1 MRSSTARIV
10 MPALADPK
18 PIPLSAYQT
27 VTAAGTVLAPW
38 LVQRRLARHK
48 ESLDRIAE
56 RRGEPSA
63 PRPPGPL
70 VWMHGASVGEF
81 VAVLPL
87 LERIRVRGFTVLM
100 TTGTVTSA
108 ELAEKRLPSGALH
121 QFLPLDMPSFV
132 TRFLDSSHPDLP
144 LFVESDPAPNP
155 NLSPPSLHIPILLT

>member
-10 MPALADPK
+10 MRALAEPM
-18 PIPLSAYQT
+18 PIPLSAYQI

-38 LVQRRLARHK
+38 LLQRRLARRK

-70 VWMHGASVGEF
+70 VWIHGASVGEF
-81 VAVLPL
+81 IAELPL

-100 TTGTVTSA
+100 TTGTHTSP
-108 ELAEKRLPSGALH
+108 ELTENTP
-121 QFLPLDMPSFV
+121 P
-132 TRFLDSSHPDLP
+132 
-144 LFVESDPAPNP
+144 PAP
-155 NLSPPSLHIPILLT
+155 PPPYIPLTIPPFFTRL